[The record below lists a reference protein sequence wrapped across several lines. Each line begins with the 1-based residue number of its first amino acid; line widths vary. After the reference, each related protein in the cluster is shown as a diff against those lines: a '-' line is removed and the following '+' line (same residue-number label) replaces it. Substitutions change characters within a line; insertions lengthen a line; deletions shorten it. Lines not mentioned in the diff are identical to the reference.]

1 MKEVRNKKYTHDI
14 SLMTGLTETQVE
26 SVFKAYRLMLL
37 HYIAS
42 EQGPDGS
49 VTILFPYFLPFKL
62 CRGKKGH
69 VLAKLPF
76 WAKNK
81 HTKDIEKALYEKY
94 DFLDEF
100 LAQGYSQQILQSVK
114 EDLDSE

>member
-14 SLMTGLTETQVE
+14 SLMTGLTEEQVE

-37 HYIAS
+37 HYIAT

-76 WAKNK
+76 WAKNS
-81 HTKDIEKALYEKY
+81 HTKEIEKALYEKHDY
-94 DFLDEF
+94 LNGYLSEK
-100 LAQGYSQQILQSVK
+100 YSQQILQSVK